1 MRKLFIGV
9 VAVFTVCGFAANA
22 AARTFEIT
30 QENRAGGVLQSV
42 EVAVSAGETES
53 WLVRASGPAD
63 AGDAVKS
70 WAALDPIRL
79 PAEATTL
86 TVAVPEGWGDT
97 ALTMRLFLTDKLT
110 AGDYDYAVEY
120 VESTGAQYINTQFIP
135 DKNTHLELTFSHQDT
150 SHDQPA
156 YGVRHNGAF
165 NFAVWFNREND
176 ATLGKRYVVAPML
189 GGKYENKLDDM
200 LRNCPLPLGTIVT
213 FSHGLD
219 VGFVVTPKGGE
230 PFVCYGP
237 DSFTTTDTKLTHPL
251 PLMALD
257 TDGAI
262 DSRKFYGRFYGGQIY
277 DGATLARDYQP
288 CVKNGVVGVWDFAE
302 GGGFT
307 PSATTTAL
315 VAGPEDTLAQL
326 ERVIVQQSAT
336 YAVPRSS
343 VKDIALTRSG
353 ASDVAVS
360 ALLVDVGGAATADLC
375 ISYGTSPDALST
387 TVTLAEGATV
397 GEVASGTLT
406 GLVPNTIYYAQAF
419 ARANGAGQALS
430 AAFRFLTPAAGVS
443 GRSFKIASVNRNAQD
458 TVVSLD
464 LVFSVVSADDSVTNG
479 VFLATGLRDAGA
491 VAADWDQTDFVA
503 YVPPAQNEMTIPAP
517 EGWGSSVF
525 AMRPFFGNVILPY
538 DTALDYIETA
548 GAAYFDTE
556 VTCSSTVNAE
566 LDVQMTGSSDANSSP
581 IFGARPDGSSTKRLA
596 FWIRR
601 NSNYDVA
608 YNYGS
613 YDSSYLGKSSAA
625 NRCRIRNDGG
635 AFFVDDVLVGSSTVV
650 DFSVSLSLYMF
661 RLHINGGVDTRTVS
675 GKLWGLKIWEGGDLV
690 RDYQPCVKD
699 GVVGVW
705 DYVNGTF
712 TKSLTATAFT
722 AGPGCLPI
730 PRPQDEIAY
739 GYSDESVKLGAKP
752 IVALSSVT
760 ANADASATVAWDL
773 VSCGSGSAADIYA
786 VWGGAAD
793 SLSNTNLL
801 ASAQGLGE
809 GTADLAC
816 FLPGRTYYVQLLAQ
830 VEGEWSDPSAILSVE
845 LPKLAEPDTSG
856 LLGPKTTVV
865 SGGGSVHTLAFE
877 PKVTGAFTVY
887 RACGSVMGGDGTNG
901 WERVENLGEIDVTG
915 DTFSVPAPTGWG
927 TTLRFARYY
936 IVGDM
941 KDVTSFTPVEYL
953 SSVNQ
958 NNSNPMWIDTGVP
971 LAYGETL
978 RVKWAQAS
986 LENLSEEDKGWGAS
1000 SSSYAISSGGR
1011 RKNGKICAHY
1021 HGNHR
1026 YFQPEFPV
1034 SDLDT
1039 ETVWEDVATITNQT
1053 WVDLIGSNGATYASE
1068 KANTPNGAN
1077 WKSGNNL
1084 FLFKCSYPDY
1094 PFPGKKRIY
1103 GATLRNDLAGEAVF
1117 KLVPGVKDGEPGFFD
1132 FVSGEFLTNAGAG
1145 TFEVG
1150 GASAETFATYS
1161 TTAVA
1166 EDATL
1171 PSVGTFAVD
1180 DVSEGD
1186 AVTVSGRIG
1195 SAGGDTATVQVEISR
1210 TGDFTDAVA
1219 WPAATGVAES
1229 GEWSV
1234 RIHADDT
1241 QAAGY
1246 IVPGVET
1253 FVRVRVVATSG
1264 KSDVSDPQTFTT
1276 LRESALGTVTS
1287 SAQGR
1292 NLTVT
1297 AQIASLGANTTYVW
1311 VSWTQGGNSGAT
1323 EKKPYPQGSAK
1334 DSAAFTFAVPD
1345 WTTASC
1351 TVHCSNDCATAA
1363 WDMPVAKNVTASDNA
1378 TYTWKN
1384 EVTNG
1389 NWNDAANWT
1398 PSNVDCLGW
1407 PQTMTSIAT
1416 FDGATARVVLTSNVS
1431 IGRMK
1436 LLGVFDV
1443 TFAGG
1448 KQLNPNVIDVP
1459 GKRGWRF
1466 QVVDGTKVVMQGT
1479 DFGDYTGTENCLI
1492 SVRGQDSLFNPH
1504 RIGLSGVSNRI
1515 EAVDGGYIW
1524 NYGSHLAVGGE
1535 ALVLDVNSG
1544 KLGGMTFNPGD
1555 LSGYTT
1561 IPPKVMLR
1569 GESAQIRYYAGIGSF
1584 HNGGMVAVDWEYEI
1598 PATGYVE
1605 TPVYN
1610 SAASNLVF
1618 PREDTVQTANSG
1630 WQRFSVPKSSP
1641 FFTKGKG
1648 TVDHFLF
1655 FWEKGIRTNRVELVK
1670 LPHHGTWFYTY
1681 GTNRANPLAA
1691 PAKEG
1696 DLPTGI
1702 WARLTGATGMALILK

>member
-30 QENRAGGVLQSV
+30 KENRAGGVLQSV

-63 AGDAVKS
+63 AGATAAD
-70 WAALDPIRL
+70 WATLDPIRL
-79 PAEATTL
+79 SAEATTL
-86 TVAVPEGWGDT
+86 SVEVPDGWGDT
-97 ALTMRLFLTDKLT
+97 VLAMRLFLTDKLT

-120 VESTGAQYINTQFIP
+120 VECDGRQHIDTQFYP
-135 DKNTHLELTFSHQDT
+135 TKNTHLELTFSHNDIG
-150 SHDQPA
+150 HDKPA
-156 YGVRHNGAF
+156 YGVRHDGSF
-165 NFAVWFNREND
+165 NFSVWFNEEND
-176 ATLGKRYVVAPML
+176 TKLGKRYNVSPML
-189 GGKYENKLDDM
+189 GGQYKNQNDKM
-200 LRNCPLPLGTIVT
+200 GGCPLPLGTIVT

-237 DSFTTTDTKLTHPL
+237 ESFTSTGSAVTHPL
-251 PLMALD
+251 PIFALI
-257 TDGAI
+257 TDN
-262 DSRKFYGRFYGGQIY
+262 SFETRRFYGRFYGGQILES
-277 DGATLARDYQP
+277 GELVRDYQP
-288 CVKNGVVGVWDFAE
+288 CVKGGVAGVWDFKNKT
-302 GGGFT
+302 FT
-307 PSATTTAL
+307 ASGTTTPL
-315 VAGPEDTLAQL
+315 MEGPADMLARL
-326 ERVIVQQSAT
+326 NYVQQSAT
-336 YAVPRSS
+336 YSTALSS
-343 VKDIALTRSG
+343 VKDIKLMRSVAGDIGVAAQLFG
-353 ASDVAVS
+353 A
-360 ALLVDVGGAATADLC
+360 GGADTADVCLR
-375 ISYGTSPDALST
+375 YGTSPEALGT

-397 GEVASGTLT
+397 GTAVAGTLT
-406 GLVPNTIYYAQAF
+406 GLAPDTIYYVQAF
-419 ARANGAGQALS
+419 ARAGGVDQLPSKAV
-430 AAFRFLTPAAGVS
+430 RFLTPAEGVT
-443 GRSFKIASVNRNAQD
+443 GRSLKIATINRNASD
-458 TVVSLD
+458 EIVSIE
-464 LVFSVVSADDSVTNG
+464 LVFSVTAADDLTTNG
-479 VFLATGLRDAGA
+479 LFLATGLRDAGA
-491 VAADWDQTDFVA
+491 DGAAWDRGGFVSF
-503 YVPPAQNEMTIPAP
+503 VPPSQDSAVIPP
-517 EGWGSSVF
+517 PDGWGSSVF
-525 AMRPFFGNVILPY
+525 AMRPFFGTVVLPY
-538 DTALDYIETA
+538 DSALEYIATDNS
-548 GAAYFDTE
+548 AAYFDTG
-556 VTCSSTVNAE
+556 VKCSSKVNVE
-566 LDVQMTGSSDANSSP
+566 LDVQMTGSSNADSSP
-581 IFGARPDGSSTKRLA
+581 FFGSRPYDSSADNRIA
-596 FWIRR
+596 FWINR
-601 NSNYDVA
+601 NSKYDVA
-608 YNYGS
+608 LNYGT
-613 YDSSYLGKSSAA
+613 YNTAYLGKCSAA
-625 NRCRIRNDGG
+625 ERCLIRNNG
-635 AFFVDDVLVGSSTVV
+635 AALYVNDTLVASSTISGFT
-650 DFSVSLSLYMF
+650 DSLTLYMF
-661 RLHINGGVDTRTVS
+661 KLHTSYGVDGRTVS
-675 GKLWGLKIWEGGDLV
+675 GKLWGLKLWDDGALV
-690 RDYQPCVKD
+690 RDFQPCVKD

-705 DYVNGTF
+705 DYVNGEF
-712 TKSLTATAFT
+712 RKSITATAFKP
-722 AGPGCLPI
+722 GPAVRLT
-730 PRPQDEIAY
+730 PRPNDEIAWD
-739 GYSDESVKLGAKP
+739 YSAETIKLGSKP
-752 IVALSSVT
+752 TVALRSVT
-760 ANADASATVAWDL
+760 ANDDGSATVAWDL

-786 VWGGAAD
+786 AWGGAAD
-793 SLSNTNLL
+793 SLVNTNLL
-801 ASAQGLGE
+801 VSAQALGE
-809 GTADLAC
+809 GSADLTC
-816 FLPGRTYYVQLLAQ
+816 FLPERTYYVQLFAQ
-830 VEGEWSDPSAILSVE
+830 VGDDRSDPSAILPVE
-845 LPKLAEPDTSG
+845 MPAVAEPDTSE
-856 LLGPKTTVV
+856 LLGPKAKIIAADA
-865 SGGGSVHTLAFE
+865 SVHALAFE
-877 PKVTGAFTVY
+877 PKATGTFTVY
-887 RACGSVMGGDGTNG
+887 RACGSVIGGEGTND
-901 WERVENLGEIDVTG
+901 WETVECLGAVEVTG
-915 DTFSVPAPTGWG
+915 DSFNVPAPAGWG
-927 TTLRFARYY
+927 STVRFARYY

-941 KDVTSFTPVEYL
+941 KDLTSFTPVAYL

-958 NNSNPMWIDTGVP
+958 NLSNPMWIDTGVK

-986 LENLSEEDKGWGAS
+986 LENLSDEDKGWGAS
-1000 SSSYAISSGGR
+1000 SSSYAISAGGR
-1011 RKNGKICAHY
+1011 RKSGKICAHY
-1021 HGNHR
+1021 HGGNR
-1026 YFQPEFPV
+1026 YFQPDIPV
-1034 SDLDT
+1034 SGLDT
-1039 ETVWEDVATITNQT
+1039 ETVWEDVATIADKTWIDLTNSK
-1053 WVDLIGSNGATYASE
+1053 GEAYASE
-1068 KANTPNGAN
+1068 KVDTPNGAD
-1077 WKSGNNL
+1077 WRSGNNL

-1094 PFPGKKRIY
+1094 PFPGRKRIY
-1103 GATLRNDLAGEAVF
+1103 GATLHNDLTGEAVF
-1117 KLVPGVKDGEPGFFD
+1117 KLVPGLKDGVPGFFD
-1132 FVSGEFLTNAGAG
+1132 FVSGAFLTNAGAG

-1150 GASAETFATYS
+1150 GESAETFATYS
-1161 TTAVA
+1161 ATAVA
-1166 EDATL
+1166 SDTTL
-1171 PSVGTFAVD
+1171 PTVGTFAVA

-1210 TGDFTDAVA
+1210 TGDFTDAVM

-1229 GEWSV
+1229 GEWTV
-1234 RIHADDT
+1234 RIHTDDT

-1246 IVPGVET
+1246 IVPGAEAT
-1253 FVRVRVVATSG
+1253 VRVRVIATSG

-1334 DSAAFTFAVPD
+1334 DSATFTFAVLD

-1363 WDMPVAKNVTASDNA
+1363 WDMPVVKNVTVNDNA

>member
-1 MRKLFIGV
+1 MKKLMALKSVAAVAAGV
-9 VAVFTVCGFAANA
+9 CTFASVS
-22 AARTFEIT
+22 ARTLEIT
-30 QENRAGGVLQSV
+30 RENCVGGVLQSV

-63 AGDAVKS
+63 AGADAAD
-70 WAALDPIRL
+70 WATLDPIRL

-86 TVAVPEGWGDT
+86 SVEVPDGWGDT
-97 ALTMRLFLTDKLT
+97 VLAIRLFLTDKLT

-120 VESTGAQYINTQFIP
+120 VQSAGAQYINTQYYP
-135 DKNTHLELTFSHQDT
+135 NKDTHLELMFSHEDT
-150 SHDQPA
+150 GHDQMA
-156 YGVRHNGAF
+156 YGVRRNNGSYSI
-165 NFAVWFNREND
+165 AVWFNRAVD
-176 ATLGKRYVVAPML
+176 ATLGYRYTANPML
-189 GGKYENKLDDM
+189 GSRYENKDDK
-200 LRNCPLPLGTIVT
+200 LGGCPIPFGTIVT

-219 VGFVVTPKGGE
+219 VGFIVTPKGGE
-230 PFVCYGP
+230 PFTCYGP
-237 DSFTTTDTKLTHPL
+237 ESFVSTDKASSDPLLLMGMTTAG
-251 PLMALD
+251 ALE
-257 TDGAI
+257 G
-262 DSRKFYGRFYGGQIY
+262 RKFYGKFYGGQILEAG
-277 DGATLARDYQP
+277 DLKRDYQP
-288 CVKNGVVGVWDFAE
+288 CVKGGVAGVWDFKEEA
-302 GGGFT
+302 FT

-315 VAGPEDTLAQL
+315 VAGPADPLARL
-326 ERVIVQQSAT
+326 EFVQQSAT
-336 YAVPRSS
+336 YATARASAKDVS
-343 VKDIALTRSG
+343 VARSG
-353 ASDVAVS
+353 ADDVAVT
-360 ALLVDVGGAATADLC
+360 ATITDAGDAGVVKFR
-375 ISYGTSPDALST
+375 YGTAPDALDTTATLAASAAAGDVVT
-387 TVTLAEGATV
+387 GTVTGLEPDTIYYGQAFATV
-397 GEVASGTLT
+397 GGVDQQPSA
-406 GLVPNTIYYAQAF
+406 LV
-419 ARANGAGQALS
+419 
-430 AAFRFLTPAAGVS
+430 RFLTPAAGVS
-443 GRSFKIASVNRNAQD
+443 GRSFKITSVNRDASD
-458 TVVSLD
+458 AIVSLD
-464 LVFSVVSADDSVTNG
+464 LVFSVVPEGDPVANG
-479 VFLATGLRDAGA
+479 LFLATGLRDAGA
-491 VAADWDQTDFVA
+491 SAADWDQTTFIG
-503 YVPPAQNEMTIPAP
+503 YIPPAQDAMTIPAP
-517 EGWGSSVF
+517 DGWGSSVF
-525 AMRPFFGNVILPY
+525 AMRPFFGNVVLPY
-538 DTALDYIETA
+538 DAAVDYIETA

-556 VTCSSTVNAE
+556 VVCSSKVDAE
-566 LDVQMTGSSDANSSP
+566 LDVQVTGSSNADSSP
-581 IFGARPDGSSTKRLA
+581 LFGARPDGSSGKKHA
-596 FWIRR
+596 IWIKR

-608 YNYGS
+608 LNYGS
-613 YDSSYLGKSSAA
+613 YDSGYLGKSSAA
-625 NRCRIRNDGG
+625 ERCLIRNDR
-635 AFFVDDVLVGSSTVV
+635 AALYVNDTLVASSTVG
-650 DFSVSLSLYMF
+650 DFTGTLSLYMF
-661 RLHINGGVDTRTVS
+661 KLCITGGVDSRTIA
-675 GKLWGLKIWEGGDLV
+675 GKLWGLKIWEEGDLV

-712 TKSLTATAFT
+712 TGSMTATAFT
-722 AGPGCLPI
+722 AGPEVLPI
-730 PRPQDEIAY
+730 PRPADEISW
-739 GYSDESVKLGAKP
+739 GYSDETVKLGAKP
-752 IVALSSVT
+752 IVALGSLT
-760 ANADASATVAWDL
+760 ANDDASATVVWDL

-816 FLPGRTYYVQLLAQ
+816 FQPERTYYVQLLAR
-830 VEGEWSDPSAILSVE
+830 VESEWSDPSAILSVE
-845 LPKLAEPDTSG
+845 LPKLAVPDTSC

-877 PKVTGAFTVY
+877 PKVTGTFTVY

-915 DTFSVPAPTGWG
+915 DTFSVPSPTGWG

-941 KDVTSFTPVEYL
+941 KDVTTFTPVEYL

-958 NNSNPMWIDTGVP
+958 NNSNPMYIDTGVK

-1026 YFQPEFPV
+1026 YFQPDFPV

-1103 GATLRNDLAGEAVF
+1103 GATLRNDLAGEMVF

-1150 GASAETFATYS
+1150 GVSAETFATYS

-1171 PSVGTFAVD
+1171 PSVGTFAVAN
-1180 DVSEGD
+1180 VSEGD

-1210 TGDFTDAVA
+1210 TGDFTDVVA
-1219 WPAATGVAES
+1219 WPAATGVAEG

-1234 RIHADDT
+1234 RIHTDDT
-1241 QAAGY
+1241 QAADY
-1246 IVPGVET
+1246 IVPGAEAT
-1253 FVRVRVVATSG
+1253 VRVRVIATSG

-1276 LRESALGTVTS
+1276 LRESALGAVAAKAS
-1287 SAQGR
+1287 GR
-1292 NLTVT
+1292 DLTVT
-1297 AQIASLGANTTYVW
+1297 APVASLGANTTWVW
-1311 VSWTQGGNSGAT
+1311 VDWTQGGASGTT
-1323 EKKPYPQGSAK
+1323 ERKTYPQGAAL
-1334 DSAAFTFAVPD
+1334 DSAVFTFTVPD

-1363 WDMPVAKNVTASDNA
+1363 WDMPVVKNVAAVDNA

-1448 KQLNPNVIDVP
+1448 KQLNPGVIDVT
-1459 GKRGWRF
+1459 GKKDWKL
-1466 QVVDGTKVVMQGT
+1466 QIVDGTKVVLQSSN
-1479 DFGDYTGTENCLI
+1479 FGDYSGTENCLI
-1492 SVRGQDSLFNPH
+1492 SVRGEGSTFNPA
-1504 RIGLSGVSNRI
+1504 RFALGGVSNRI
-1515 EAVDGGYIW
+1515 ESVDGGYIW
-1524 NYGSHLAVGGE
+1524 SYGNATSFGGE
-1535 ALVLDVNSG
+1535 ACVLVADNGTYGG
-1544 KLGGMTFNPGD
+1544 KTFNPGD
-1555 LSGYTT
+1555 IQAYTT
-1561 IPPKVMLR
+1561 VPPKVILR
-1569 GESAQIRYYAGIGSF
+1569 GERAGIGHYYGQGSFKNPGMVGADWEFDVPKNGYAGI
-1584 HNGGMVAVDWEYEI
+1584 
-1598 PATGYVE
+1598 
-1605 TPVYN
+1605 PVYN
-1610 SAASNLVF
+1610 SNNPTEVF
-1618 PREDTVQTANSG
+1618 PREDSNSDAAHAG
-1630 WQRFSVPKSSP
+1630 WQRFSVPKTAE
-1641 FFTKGKG
+1641 FLKEGKG
-1648 TVDHFLF
+1648 TVDHQLL
-1655 FWEKGIRTNRVELVK
+1655 FWEKGINTNRVELVK
-1670 LPHHGTWFYTY
+1670 LPRHGTWFFTY
-1681 GTNRANPLAA
+1681 GTDRTNPLSE

-1702 WARLTGATGMALILK
+1702 WARLNGASGMMLILH